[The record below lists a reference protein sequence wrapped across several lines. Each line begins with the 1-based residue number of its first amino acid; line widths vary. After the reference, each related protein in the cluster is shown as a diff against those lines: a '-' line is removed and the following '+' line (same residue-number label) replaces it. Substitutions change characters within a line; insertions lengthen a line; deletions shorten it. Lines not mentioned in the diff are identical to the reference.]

1 MFAYDLTTEEI
12 SQGEFPGG
20 TLLPW
25 YVIPTEDDPSILY
38 VNNGTTNYEAQWDQ
52 TSPTAELLDPIFS
65 VESDIANHTL
75 TYAKVAPNCDIV
87 FGTLGTKLC
96 ADQSNSGT
104 YVYNDAIGVRKI
116 LSDQIESGL
125 LEWNAEET
133 KLYQIRPCEDDVY
146 EYDYNAR
153 TGIICKKSQEIT
165 FSFNYRIVIFTHLC
179 E

>member
-25 YVIPTEDDPSILY
+25 YVIPTAHDPSALY

-52 TSPTAELLDPIFS
+52 TSPTELLDPIFS